1 MSILAGYMVEVTW
14 NSGSILFIIHGTV
27 IALNSFVAPSDDEP
41 IRCFID
47 VFLLAVKG
55 INILKTCGATFDL
68 TELVGSEKPLP
79 IYVIKQ

>member
-1 MSILAGYMVEVTW
+1 MAS
-14 NSGSILFIIHGTV
+14 
-27 IALNSFVAPSDDEP
+27 SDDEP

-68 TELVGSEKPLP
+68 AELVGSEKPLP